1 MRSRWTRPPSRRTSH
16 TVHIQYE
23 VPSLSPP
30 HPPESTTRN
39 RCNGNRRWHEM
50 EVAAIFGLRVLW
62 PQYHRLVVV
71 VAWSWWME
79 AWSGRC
85 RQHQSSER
93 MEADGLEIRNLLNFG
108 EYNMLLAAENRVFL
122 RSTGGSWM
130 TTMPK
135 HSNMEWVH
143 WRKLDDNN
151 AQTFKP
157 SC

>member
-30 HPPESTTRN
+30 HPPESTTIK

-50 EVAAIFGLRVLW
+50 EVAAIFGPRVLW
-62 PQYHRLVVV
+62 PQYRRLVVV

-93 MEADGLEIRNLLNFG
+93 MEADGLEIRNSLVNDFG
-108 EYNMLLAAENRVFL
+108 HIFL
-122 RSTGGSWM
+122 TCFTRRATLTEPVDTSYRRGGDQIREMVMNLHPALKESFV
-130 TTMPK
+130 K
-135 HSNMEWVH
+135 
-143 WRKLDDNN
+143 
-151 AQTFKP
+151 
-157 SC
+157 